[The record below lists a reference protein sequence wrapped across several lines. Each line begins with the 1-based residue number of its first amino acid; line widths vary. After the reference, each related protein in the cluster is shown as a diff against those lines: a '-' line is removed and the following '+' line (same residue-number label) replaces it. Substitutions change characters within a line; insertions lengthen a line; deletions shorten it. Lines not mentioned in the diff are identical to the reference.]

1 MAGGR
6 SRTGRRDG
14 YHAGLNADKVIDA
27 AVELSRGD
35 GLTTWTLRDL
45 GGRLGVA
52 PSVIYH
58 HVGGREALSRRV
70 VERVLAL
77 VDLPTDVMPWRQWA
91 REALYPLRP
100 VLTDY
105 PGTARWLLLH
115 GPVLP
120 RLAPVIDAGIASLR
134 RAGFGRDSALAYTS
148 LVNTAMMTIAAIDD
162 RRLHEDDGP
171 RDHAALIRD
180 LGPITAG
187 SAGISLLTRDLLT
200 RFTGTPQ
207 EIAAAQDRYYRYVLE
222 RLMDGLEADLEAG
235 AHDGDPQVDGP
246 ADSANPDDAAGPV
259 DPAAPADPAG
269 PADSDGAD
277 PDRPG

>member
-1 MAGGR
+1 MASTATDS
-6 SRTGRRDG
+6 SR
-14 YHAGLNADKVIDA
+14 A
-27 AVELSRGD
+27 SQ
-35 GLTTWTLRDL
+35 
-45 GGRLGVA
+45 A
-52 PSVIYH
+52 P
-58 HVGGREALSRRV
+58 
-70 VERVLAL
+70 LAS
-77 VDLPTDVMPWRQWA
+77 A
-91 REALYPLRP
+91 
-100 VLTDY
+100 
-105 PGTARWLLLH
+105 
-115 GPVLP
+115 
-120 RLAPVIDAGIASLR
+120 
-134 RAGFGRDSALAYTS
+134 ALAYTS

-246 ADSANPDDAAGPV
+246 ADSA
-259 DPAAPADPAG
+259 APADS
-269 PADSDGAD
+269 ADPDGAD
-277 PDRPG
+277 GADRPG